1 MFRFKSFQG
10 RLVFFFLGLVS
21 LIQVIVFV
29 TVDATNLTH
38 AREQIETALDL
49 GARNFRRLIE
59 ARTEQLS
66 ESVRIVAGDFAFKT
80 AIASGDVPTVRSV
93 LENHGARVGADIM
106 MLVSNEKLLIADTLE
121 PHLGIL
127 PGPMRMLVRVAEQ
140 RDRAW
145 AIVDIRGEPY
155 RVLVLPV
162 LAPVPIAWIAAGFK
176 IDDRLARDLQQFTK
190 LGVSF
195 LHRRENGAP
204 QVLASSLG
212 KTLRGE
218 LAEAL
223 ARLPPP
229 TEHATPIRLH
239 EEEFL
244 ILESRLPGT
253 SGAPIGVVLQRSLE
267 EELAPFRE
275 LRNSV
280 FLLSAGGLLLSLFG
294 AMFIGRSVTR
304 PVRALAQ
311 AARRVEKGDYN
322 LKLDTTRQ
330 DELGELAVAF
340 NSMVKGLA
348 ERDQVRS
355 VLGKVVS
362 RAVAE
367 DLLERGIELGGE
379 ERVVTVLFV
388 DLRNFTTFCEA
399 RTPQQVV
406 AVLNTYFTLMG
417 DAIEANGGVI
427 DKYLGD
433 GIMAL
438 FGAPV
443 TGEDDAGRALCAA
456 LAMSRALDGM
466 NADLASRNLPSLEI
480 GIGINTDVVVAGNMG
495 SASRLNYTVIGDG
508 VNVASRLEG
517 LTKDP
522 AYRTRIIASEATVK
536 ASKRKFALRS
546 LGEVAVKGKSAP
558 VAVYAVLGH
567 LEIDAEV
574 VATIPAGVSDALS
587 NPRSP
592 G

>member
-10 RLVFFFLGLVS
+10 RLIFFFLGLVS

-29 TVDATNLTH
+29 TVDATNLNH
-38 AREQIETALDL
+38 AREQIEAALEL
-49 GARNFRRLIE
+49 GATNFRRLIE

-66 ESVRIVAGDFAFKT
+66 ESVRILAGDFAFKT
-80 AIASGDVPTVRSV
+80 AIASGDIPTVRSV
-93 LENHGARVGADIM
+93 LENHGARVGADIV
-106 MLVSNEKLLIADTLE
+106 MLVSNEGTLIADTAE
-121 PHLGIL
+121 PHFGVL
-127 PGPMRMLVRVAEQ
+127 PGPMRMLVRTAEQ

-145 AIVDIRGEPY
+145 AIVDIRGEPF

-162 LAPVPIAWIAAGFK
+162 LAPVPIAWIAAGFR

-195 LHRRENGAP
+195 LHRREDGMP
-204 QVLASSLG
+204 RVIASSLG
-212 KTLRGE
+212 QVQRAE
-218 LAEAL
+218 LGRAL
-223 ARLPPP
+223 ARLPAP
-229 TEHATPIRLH
+229 TEHSVAVLLQG
-239 EEEFL
+239 EELL
-244 ILESRLPGT
+244 ILESRLAGT

-267 EELAPFRE
+267 EEMAPFRE

-294 AMFIGRSVTR
+294 AMFIGRSVTK
-304 PVRALAQ
+304 PVRALAR
-311 AARRVEKGDYN
+311 AVRRVGKGDYD
-322 LKLDTTRQ
+322 LKLDITRQ

-340 NSMVKGLA
+340 NNMVKGLA

-362 RAVAE
+362 QAVAE
-367 DLLERGIELGGE
+367 DLLRRGIELGGE
-379 ERVVTVLFV
+379 ERIVTVLFA

-406 AVLNTYFTLMG
+406 TVLNTYFTLMG

-443 TGEDDAGRALCAA
+443 AGDDDAGRALSAA

-466 NADLASRNLPSLEI
+466 NAELASRNLPALEI

-495 SASRLNYTVIGDG
+495 SAHRLNYTVIGDG

-522 AYRTRIIASEATVK
+522 AYRTRIIASEATVE
-536 ASKRKFALRS
+536 ASIRKFAVRA
-546 LGEVAVKGKSAP
+546 LGSVSVKGKSAP
-558 VAVYAVLGH
+558 VTVFAVHGPGEA
-567 LEIDAEV
+567 
-574 VATIPAGVSDALS
+574 PA
-587 NPRSP
+587 
-592 G
+592 